1 VNSRNAS
8 LTRSGLQPLT
18 ETVTELTSPTVY
30 CTALLVVVAASDVPD
45 YGFAALGWGAL
56 AGLFVGVLPL
66 AFLKLGARRGRWDT
80 HHVSDRDRRL
90 VPFLFTI
97 ASVAVGL
104 TLLAIGS
111 APRNLIAL
119 IIGMFAGLAVMLA
132 VSRVWKISVHAGT
145 NAGGAV
151 VLAAVFGPIG
161 AGIGIVLAAAAGWS
175 RVALGDHSRTQV
187 LAGLA
192 VGAAVAAAVF
202 LPLR

>member
-1 VNSRNAS
+1 MNSRNAS
-8 LTRSGLQPLT
+8 LTRSGLQPLA
-18 ETVTELTSPTVY
+18 EAVTELTSPTVY
-30 CTALLVVVAASDVPD
+30 CPALLVAVAASDVPD

-119 IIGMFAGLAVMLA
+119 IIGMFAGLGVMLA
-132 VSRVWKISVHAGT
+132 VSRCGKSRCMQGQTLVARSYSQPSS
-145 NAGGAV
+145 
-151 VLAAVFGPIG
+151 GPS
-161 AGIGIVLAAAAGWS
+161 APASASSWPPPP
-175 RVALGDHSRTQV
+175 
-187 LAGLA
+187 
-192 VGAAVAAAVF
+192 VGPVSPSATTPV
-202 LPLR
+202 RRS

>member
-1 VNSRNAS
+1 MNSGNLL
-8 LTRSGLQPLT
+8 LTRSASQPLA
-18 ETVTELTSPTVY
+18 EAVTELTSPTLY
-30 CTALLVVVAASDVPD
+30 CPALLVAVAASDVRD
-45 YGFAALGWGAL
+45 HGFAALGWGAL

-66 AFLKLGARRGRWDT
+66 AFLKIGARRGRWDT
-80 HHVSDRDRRL
+80 HHVSDRERRW

-97 ASVAVGL
+97 TSVAVGL

-119 IIGMFAGLAVMLA
+119 ISGMFTGLAVMLA
-132 VSRVWKISVHAGT
+132 VSRTWKISVHTGT

-151 VLAAVFGPIG
+151 VLAAVYGPIG
-161 AGIGIVLAAAAGWS
+161 ACIGIVLAGAAGWS
-175 RVALGDHSRTQV
+175 RVALRDHTRTQV
-187 LAGLA
+187 LAGLV